1 MTNRPTFPEPTAE
14 DIRDLTALRHDL
26 HRHPELSGE
35 EQETARRVC
44 AMLEPTRP
52 DRILSGLGGHGVAA
66 IYDSGKP
73 GPTVLFRAELD
84 ALPIRELG
92 SVPYRSTIDG
102 KAHLCGHDG
111 HMAILLGFGRVLS
124 RARPSRGRV
133 VLMFQPAEENGKGA
147 AAVVSDPA
155 YDDIRPDWAFSLHN
169 VPEIDFGAAKLG
181 AGPTNCASRGMWIR
195 LIGSTAHASRPDA
208 GRSPMHA
215 LCELMPAMEACGG
228 GAPLGPGF
236 TMVTLTHAAMG
247 APSYGIAPGEAT
259 IFAALRTYADD
270 GMDGLVA
277 RVETLAKET
286 AERHGLGCE
295 IGYDDIFLAC
305 TNDARATAHLAAG
318 VTRAGL
324 VHELQTKP
332 SIGSEDFGR
341 FGLAG
346 AKSAMVYIG
355 AGPGRPSVHTPKYD
369 FLDDLIPIGIRI
381 FSETLSDVLHA
392 SR

>member
-1 MTNRPTFPEPTAE
+1 MTKQTTYPEPTVE
-14 DIRDLTALRHDL
+14 DIRDLTAFRHDL

-44 AMLEPTRP
+44 AKLEPTRP
-52 DRILSGLGGHGVAA
+52 DRILTGLGGHGVAA

-92 SVPYRSTIDG
+92 SVPYRSTFDG

-133 VLMFQPAEENGKGA
+133 VLMFQPAEENGTGA

-155 YDDIRPDWAFSLHN
+155 YADIRPDWAFSLHN
-169 VPEIDFGAAKLG
+169 VPEIDFGVARLG
-181 AGPTNCASRGMWIR
+181 PGPANCASRGIRIR
-195 LIGSTAHASRPDA
+195 LTGSTAHASRPGD

-215 LCELMPAMEACGG
+215 LSELMPAMEASGG
-228 GAPLGPGF
+228 NAPLGPDF
-236 TMVTLTHAAMG
+236 TMVTITHAAMG
-247 APSYGIAPGEAT
+247 APSYGVAPGEAT
-259 IFAALRTYADD
+259 VFAALRTYADD
-270 GMDGLVA
+270 GMQGLVA
-277 RVETLAKET
+277 RVEALAKE
-286 AERHGLGCE
+286 AAARHGLGCD

-305 TNDARATAHLAAG
+305 TNDAQATAHLAAG
-318 VTRAGL
+318 VVGAGL
-324 VHELQTKP
+324 VHDLQLQP
-332 SIGSEDFGR
+332 SVGSEDFGR
-341 FGLAG
+341 FGLDG

-355 AGPGRPSVHTPKYD
+355 AGPDRPSVHTPKYD
-369 FLDDLIPIGIRI
+369 FRDDLIPIGIRI
-381 FSETLSDVLHA
+381 FSETLSDVLQSH
-392 SR
+392 